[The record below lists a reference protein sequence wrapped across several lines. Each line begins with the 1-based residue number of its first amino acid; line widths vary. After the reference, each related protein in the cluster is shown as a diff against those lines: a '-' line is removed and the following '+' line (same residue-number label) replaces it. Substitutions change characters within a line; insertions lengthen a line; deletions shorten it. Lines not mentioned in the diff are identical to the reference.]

1 MNNFLNFIEEDIEAK
16 KTLISTLPLRT
27 KTNKKNYNEKIDLI
41 KEKYE
46 NYKKS
51 VKKYIESKSKN
62 YEVKVIDKRLNK
74 LSDDV
79 ATLEHIR
86 FVLNPL
92 NTYYEKMG
100 FDNLI
105 YQINHYADF
114 QFESL
119 NKIINEF
126 LDKFEQAGI
135 FLTSKNFDYT
145 YYVNQYMSAF
155 LDVRT
160 KKSSNYS
167 KVSKI
172 FEEIYWLN
180 PNLIEHIE
188 INFRKLIR
196 NNSKIFN
203 KYISDLQRKLKQE
216 SGIKNYDDC
225 FLKLKNAYTALNRAE
240 EENISDIVNL
250 ARSGKININD
260 YLEDS
265 KVRTQVYTELSLD
278 SLNFNDKSEMEN
290 FYQSIYKLKSNVVEY
305 SNYREFI
312 PIMLDFKNTYEKFL
326 SADSKQL
333 DLKVKELEKNILEKE
348 KKLSTINKKI
358 FGNRIL
364 FFKQVDPEEIKTLK
378 VDSTN
383 LAQEIFKL
391 YKEYDKEYIKSK
403 TLKTL
408 NKSYTISEFLNL
420 YYSFDYFKKEAIKRV
435 FEINDYDEL
444 MGIANN
450 FDLFAM
456 NPTNV
461 IKDGT
466 TLFENSDVSKIIVN
480 KYRLAK
486 INISDDDLHTDN
498 IENLLNKIDLLLR
511 IEKIEKSS
519 ITVDQIWFLTEVDKI
534 KKDEK
539 IN

>member
-62 YEVKVIDKRLNK
+62 YDVKAIDKKLGK

-216 SGIKNYDDC
+216 FGIKNYDDC

-260 YLEDS
+260 YLENS

-348 KKLSTINKKI
+348 KKLSGINKKI

-444 MGIANN
+444 MRIANN

-461 IKDGT
+461 IMDGT

>member
-51 VKKYIESKSKN
+51 IKKYIESKSKT
-62 YEVKVIDKRLNK
+62 YEVKVIDKKLGK

-260 YLEDS
+260 YLENS

-461 IKDGT
+461 IMDGT

>member
-62 YEVKVIDKRLNK
+62 YDVKTIDKKLGK

-216 SGIKNYDDC
+216 FEIKNYDDC

-260 YLEDS
+260 YLENS

-326 SADSKQL
+326 SVDSKQL

-348 KKLSTINKKI
+348 KKLSGINKKI

-444 MGIANN
+444 MRIANN

-461 IKDGT
+461 IMDGT

>member
-461 IKDGT
+461 IMDGT

>member
-1 MNNFLNFIEEDIEAK
+1 M
-16 KTLISTLPLRT
+16 
-27 KTNKKNYNEKIDLI
+27 
-41 KEKYE
+41 
-46 NYKKS
+46 
-51 VKKYIESKSKN
+51 
-62 YEVKVIDKRLNK
+62 
-74 LSDDV
+74 
-79 ATLEHIR
+79 
-86 FVLNPL
+86 
-92 NTYYEKMG
+92 
-100 FDNLI
+100 
-105 YQINHYADF
+105 
-114 QFESL
+114 
-119 NKIINEF
+119 
-126 LDKFEQAGI
+126 
-135 FLTSKNFDYT
+135 
-145 YYVNQYMSAF
+145 
-155 LDVRT
+155 
-160 KKSSNYS
+160 
-167 KVSKI
+167 
-172 FEEIYWLN
+172 
-180 PNLIEHIE
+180 
-188 INFRKLIR
+188 
-196 NNSKIFN
+196 
-203 KYISDLQRKLKQE
+203 
-216 SGIKNYDDC
+216 
-225 FLKLKNAYTALNRAE
+225 
-240 EENISDIVNL
+240 
-250 ARSGKININD
+250 
-260 YLEDS
+260 
-265 KVRTQVYTELSLD
+265 
-278 SLNFNDKSEMEN
+278 
-290 FYQSIYKLKSNVVEY
+290 
-305 SNYREFI
+305 
-312 PIMLDFKNTYEKFL
+312 
-326 SADSKQL
+326 
-333 DLKVKELEKNILEKE
+333 
-348 KKLSTINKKI
+348 
-358 FGNRIL
+358 

-461 IKDGT
+461 IMDGT

>member
-135 FLTSKNFDYT
+135 LLTSKNFDYT

-196 NNSKIFN
+196 NYSKIFN

-240 EENISDIVNL
+240 EENISDIVTL

-260 YLEDS
+260 YLENS

-348 KKLSTINKKI
+348 KKLSSINKKI

-403 TLKTL
+403 TIKTL

-444 MGIANN
+444 MRIANN

-461 IKDGT
+461 IMDGT

>member
-51 VKKYIESKSKN
+51 VKKYIESKSKT
-62 YEVKVIDKRLNK
+62 YEVKVIDKKLGK

-119 NKIINEF
+119 NKIINKF

-260 YLEDS
+260 YLENS

-461 IKDGT
+461 IMDGT

>member
-51 VKKYIESKSKN
+51 VKKYIESKSKT
-62 YEVKVIDKRLNK
+62 YEVKVIDKKLGK

-260 YLEDS
+260 YLENS

-461 IKDGT
+461 IMDGT